1 MKIPEASDCARSA
14 RLGTARSLWR
24 EQLRPGGGELL
35 RPHDEPFAVLQLLY
49 LVEASAGHVIAR
61 RLPAQRADDRIDR
74 MLLQP
79 GRERLV
85 LDAFGA
91 VDRRL
96 ERLPG
101 GEGARRLQLDR
112 VVRQAGLGGA
122 LVVRLHEGGGDRV
135 VGERRVLLERGER

>member
-1 MKIPEASDCARSA
+1 IAEASDCAKTA

-49 LVEASAGHVIAR
+49 LVEPRAGHVIAR
-61 RLPAQRADDRIDR
+61 RLPAQGADDRVDR
-74 MLLQP
+74 VLLEP
-79 GRERLV
+79 GSEGLV
-85 LDAFGA
+85 IDAFGA

-96 ERLPG
+96 ERLPR
-101 GEGARRLQLDR
+101 GEGARGLQLDR

-135 VGERRVLLERGER
+135 